1 MYIPRTIVE
10 ASRLMPTDRSDK
22 NDKRKKKQTNVLVI
36 IPARENQPS
45 DGSAIRLMPA
55 YPFKSIIT

>member
-22 NDKRKKKQTNVLVI
+22 NDKKKEKANKCTSNYPGTRKSTI
-36 IPARENQPS
+36 
-45 DGSAIRLMPA
+45 GW
-55 YPFKSIIT
+55 